1 MYYTILGVIHMR
13 IIIDEREIILYD
25 KLMTLCSKIT
35 PPITIVKKV
44 IPLGD
49 VIVEFDNNTTA
60 VIMERKSLSDL
71 ISSIRDG
78 RYEEQSH
85 RLIHSSGI
93 SRHNIIYIIEGIV
106 NQLSPYDRDLVYAT
120 MTSLNFYKGF
130 SVIRTSNIQD
140 TAEYI
145 KTMVVKM
152 QKNTNNRKFPWNH
165 CESKI
170 RHVINNDQHNNHNN
184 NIQMNSSFTIT
195 SNIILDTI
203 NHDGASTTL
212 SESYPD
218 ADVRRTVES
227 GSNVVET
234 PDPTELIIEG
244 VQPSDQEITD
254 PPPYCSVVK
263 KVKKDNI
270 TPANIGEIV
279 LCQIPGI
286 SSVSAVAIM
295 KKFGTVRNL
304 IDVVS
309 KDSNCMNDL
318 YTTSSAGNRKLGS
331 NIITNIRK
339 YLIGDIIPLKPL
351 SNLSKR
357 KSGTQSPLQTSPA
370 TESPSKLVV

>member
-1 MYYTILGVIHMR
+1 MK
-13 IIIDEREIILYD
+13 IIIDEREIKLYD
-25 KLMTLCSKIT
+25 SLLTLCSKT
-35 PPITIVKKV
+35 SPPITIVKQV

-49 VIVEFDNNTTA
+49 VIVEFDNETTA
-60 VIMERKSLSDL
+60 VILERKSLSDL

-93 SRHNIIYIIEGIV
+93 LRHNIVYIIEGIV
-106 NQLSPYDRDLVYAT
+106 NQLTTHDRDLVYAT

-130 SVIRTSNIQD
+130 SVIRTSSIQD

-145 KTMVVKM
+145 KTMAVKM
-152 QKNTNNRKFPWNH
+152 QKNTNKNKFPWNH
-165 CESKI
+165 NGMGHTE
-170 RHVINNDQHNNHNN
+170 RVA
-184 NIQMNSSFTIT
+184 SSLPDEFGQ
-195 SNIILDTI
+195 
-203 NHDGASTTL
+203 GASVPSSLCSTNSEGDLRSPEKFEQDTTVT
-212 SESYPD
+212 SP
-218 ADVRRTVES
+218 
-227 GSNVVET
+227 
-234 PDPTELIIEG
+234 PI
-244 VQPSDQEITD
+244 

-263 KVKKDNI
+263 KIKKDNI

-286 SSVSAVAIM
+286 SSVSAIAIM
-295 KKFGTVRNL
+295 KKFGTIRNL

-339 YLIGDIIPLKPL
+339 YLIGDITSLPN
-351 SNLSKR
+351 S
-357 KSGTQSPLQTSPA
+357 SGDLR
-370 TESPSKLVV
+370 SPSELV

>member
-1 MYYTILGVIHMR
+1 MYYTILGVIHMK
-13 IIIDEREIILYD
+13 IIIDEREIKLYD
-25 KLMTLCSKIT
+25 SLLTLCSKT
-35 PPITIVKKV
+35 SPPITIVKQV

-49 VIVEFDNNTTA
+49 IIVEFDNETTA
-60 VIMERKSLSDL
+60 VIVERKSLSDL

-93 SRHNIIYIIEGIV
+93 SRHNIIYMIEGIV
-106 NQLSPYDRDLVYAT
+106 NQLSQYDRDLVYAT

-145 KTMVVKM
+145 KTMAVKM
-152 QKNTNNRKFPWNH
+152 QKNTNHKKFPWNH
-165 CESKI
+165 Y
-170 RHVINNDQHNNHNN
+170 DQ
-184 NIQMNSSFTIT
+184 TPPVAK
-195 SNIILDTI
+195 L
-203 NHDGASTTL
+203 L
-212 SESYPD
+212 SEL
-218 ADVRRTVES
+218 
-227 GSNVVET
+227 VVEGI
-234 PDPTELIIEG
+234 L
-244 VQPSDQEITD
+244 PSDQTSPATKSPEKLVVRRLLGMDAPLPNFSGSEATFRVSSEEANVPRSPQSTEGAQGLSIEDNKEQDTTVTSPPI

-295 KKFGTVRNL
+295 KKFGTIRNL
-304 IDVVS
+304 IDIVS

-339 YLIGDIIPLKPL
+339 YLIGDTTSLP
-351 SNLSKR
+351 NL
-357 KSGTQSPLQTSPA
+357 
-370 TESPSKLVV
+370 

>member
-1 MYYTILGVIHMR
+1 VQRLSAPLPKT
-13 IIIDEREIILYD
+13 
-25 KLMTLCSKIT
+25 S
-35 PPITIVKKV
+35 PPITIVKQV

-49 VIVEFDNNTTA
+49 IIVEFDDETTA
-60 VIMERKSLSDL
+60 VIVERKSLSDL

-93 SRHNIIYIIEGIV
+93 SRHNIIYMIEGIV
-106 NQLSPYDRDLVYAT
+106 NQLSQYDRDLVYAT

-130 SVIRTSNIQD
+130 SVIRTSSIQD

-145 KTMVVKM
+145 KTMVIKM
-152 QKNTNNRKFPWNH
+152 QKNTNKNKFPWNH
-165 CESKI
+165 
-170 RHVINNDQHNNHNN
+170 
-184 NIQMNSSFTIT
+184 
-195 SNIILDTI
+195 
-203 NHDGASTTL
+203 HDLASDVSTL
-212 SESYPD
+212 
-218 ADVRRTVES
+218 
-227 GSNVVET
+227 
-234 PDPTELIIEG
+234 
-244 VQPSDQEITD
+244 PSDVIEDNNGKGAESLCSTNSEGDRRSPDEFEEDTTVTSPPI

-270 TPANIGEIV
+270 TPTNIGEIV

-295 KKFGTVRNL
+295 KKFGTIRNL

-309 KDSNCMNDL
+309 KDPNCMKDL

-339 YLIGDIIPLKPL
+339 YLIGDTTSLP
-351 SNLSKR
+351 NL
-357 KSGTQSPLQTSPA
+357 
-370 TESPSKLVV
+370 

>member
-1 MYYTILGVIHMR
+1 MYYTILGVIHMK
-13 IIIDEREIILYD
+13 IIIDERETTLYNS
-25 KLMTLCSKIT
+25 LLTLCSNT
-35 PPITIVKKV
+35 SPPITINKQVL
-44 IPLGD
+44 PLGD
-49 VIVEFDNNTTA
+49 IIVEFDDKTTA

-85 RLIHSSGI
+85 RLIHSSDI
-93 SRHNIIYIIEGIV
+93 SRHNIVYIIEGIV
-106 NQLSPYDRDLVYAT
+106 NQLSQYDRDLVYAT

-130 SVIRTSNIQD
+130 SVIRTSSIQD

-152 QKNTNNRKFPWNH
+152 QKNTNNKKFPWNH
-165 CESKI
+165 QDQTSQL
-170 RHVINNDQHNNHNN
+170 VIEDNQKQDN
-184 NIQMNSSFTIT
+184 TET
-195 SNIILDTI
+195 SPPI
-203 NHDGASTTL
+203 
-212 SESYPD
+212 
-218 ADVRRTVES
+218 
-227 GSNVVET
+227 
-234 PDPTELIIEG
+234 
-244 VQPSDQEITD
+244 

-339 YLIGDIIPLKPL
+339 YLIGDTTSLP
-351 SNLSKR
+351 NL
-357 KSGTQSPLQTSPA
+357 
-370 TESPSKLVV
+370 

>member
-1 MYYTILGVIHMR
+1 MYYTILGVIHMK
-13 IIIDEREIILYD
+13 IIIDERETTLYNS
-25 KLMTLCSKIT
+25 LLTLCSNSSGDRRSPSELVVQRLSAPLPKT
-35 PPITIVKKV
+35 SPPITIVKQI

-49 VIVEFDNNTTA
+49 IIVEFDDETTA
-60 VIMERKSLSDL
+60 VIVERKSLSDL

-93 SRHNIIYIIEGIV
+93 SRHNIIYMIEGIV
-106 NQLSPYDRDLVYAT
+106 NQLSQYDRDLVYAT

-130 SVIRTSNIQD
+130 SVIRTSSIQD

-145 KTMVVKM
+145 KTMVIKM
-152 QKNTNNRKFPWNH
+152 QKNTNKNKFPWNH
-165 CESKI
+165 HDKASDVSTLPSGKGKTAGSLLTTNFECGFATGEVGAESL
-170 RHVINNDQHNNHNN
+170 
-184 NIQMNSSFTIT
+184 FT
-195 SNIILDTI
+195 
-203 NHDGASTTL
+203 
-212 SESYPD
+212 
-218 ADVRRTVES
+218 TVEDS
-227 GSNVVET
+227 KEHDPIDIMET
-234 PDPTELIIEG
+234 SPPI
-244 VQPSDQEITD
+244 

-270 TPANIGEIV
+270 TPTNIGEIV

-295 KKFGTVRNL
+295 KKFGTIRNL

-309 KDSNCMNDL
+309 KDPNCMNDL

-339 YLIGDIIPLKPL
+339 YLIGDTTSL
-351 SNLSKR
+351 SNL
-357 KSGTQSPLQTSPA
+357 
-370 TESPSKLVV
+370 

>member
-35 PPITIVKKV
+35 PPITIMKKV

-49 VIVEFDNNTTA
+49 VMVEFDNNTTA

-130 SVIRTSNIQD
+130 SVIRTSSIQD

-145 KTMVVKM
+145 KTMVVKI
-152 QKNTNNRKFPWNH
+152 QKNTNNKKFPWNH

-170 RHVINNDQHNNHNN
+170 RHVIDNDQLNNHNN
-184 NIQMNSSFTIT
+184 HIQMNSSFTIT
-195 SNIILDTI
+195 SNITLDTI
-203 NHDGASTTL
+203 NHDDASTTQL
-212 SESYPD
+212 ESSPD
-218 ADVRRTVES
+218 ADVRRTVAS

-234 PDPTELIIEG
+234 PYPTELVIEG
-244 VQPSDQEITD
+244 VQPSDQEITE

-295 KKFGTVRNL
+295 KKFGTIRNL

-309 KDSNCMNDL
+309 KDPNCMKDL
-318 YTTSSAGNRKLGS
+318 YTTSSVGNRKLGS
-331 NIITNIRK
+331 NITNNIRK
-339 YLIGDIIPLKPL
+339 YLIGDIIPLP
-351 SNLSKR
+351 NLSER
-357 KSGTQSPLQTSPA
+357 KAPLPN
-370 TESPSKLVV
+370 L